1 MFFFSSSTCNQT
13 QGTDGRQE
21 QLKDRAGRAL
31 RPMEGETEGPG
42 AAMSEVEEQDR
53 GMREKEM
60 EPQTGRSDIMFDG
73 GPESGLGGRGS
84 IERR

>member
-1 MFFFSSSTCNQT
+1 
-13 QGTDGRQE
+13 
-21 QLKDRAGRAL
+21 
-31 RPMEGETEGPG
+31 MEGETEGPG

-60 EPQTGRSDIMFDG
+60 EPQTGRSDIIFYG